1 MLSPRLLNFL
11 LNRKTRKKYIF
22 IEIYDNAYL
31 SMMKYGELLEYM
43 NKIFSQIN
51 NNIKK
56 LKWLYIKQK
65 TESEPKVKEMRIDCD
80 FLVYLQ
86 ID

>member
-1 MLSPRLLNFL
+1 MFRNVWMS
-11 LNRKTRKKYIF
+11 
-22 IEIYDNAYL
+22 
-31 SMMKYGELLEYM
+31 EL
-43 NKIFSQIN
+43 Q
-51 NNIKK
+51 